1 MKIKQLAVITTTIAA
16 AAMVQAVAPSA
27 QAAVLGTGSATC
39 ANVSFSFNDCAGY
52 FDGNDKQGDSGLS
65 NLNSLFGE
73 GWTFVG
79 DSDSNNPL
87 ISFTSGGN
95 NSTAGSARTNLTG
108 AGAIAVKAGNSY
120 ALYTIED
127 LASFDWST
135 AGVKTVGKK
144 GNTPELSHL
153 SLYRQANPVQP
164 PAVKE
169 IPEPSML
176 LGLVGLV
183 GLGIRSRREDA

>member
-16 AAMVQAVAPSA
+16 TAMVQAVAPSA
-27 QAAVLGTGSATC
+27 QAAVLGTGNTTC
-39 ANVSFSFNDCAGY
+39 AKVSFSFNDCAGY

-65 NLNSLFGE
+65 SLNSLFGE

-79 DSDSNNPL
+79 DSDSNNPS
-87 ISFTSGGN
+87 ITFTSGGTG
-95 NSTAGSARTNLTG
+95 STTGSARTNLTG

-135 AGVKTVGKK
+135 AGVKPVGKK
-144 GNTPELSHL
+144 NTPTLSHL

-164 PAVKE
+164 PAAKE

-176 LGLVGLV
+176 LALVGLV
-183 GLGIRSRREDA
+183 GSGIGSRREDA